1 MAQPKILVT
10 GAGGFIGAGLLP
22 VLARK
27 FGAVSAGFRRAR
39 PSALPGVTAVACD
52 LDDSAQ
58 LRAALAGAD
67 LVIHAAYGDE
77 AAMPAQARRLL
88 EAMSTVGVK
97 NLLAFSSI
105 AIYGART
112 GAVVET
118 DGPVGKLSAY
128 AQAKLDCEA
137 LYRDWAAQDEAR
149 RALILR
155 PGIVYGAGSPFWVEK
170 MGARVASGGWGLFGR
185 RGEGRA
191 ALIHLDDLAAQVAA
205 ASASLLGGR
214 DLPGF
219 SALNAV
225 GPESPLWNDYFAA
238 LAQAIGCGPLRTWS
252 PAEIFVR
259 QALAAPAKILRKLGL
274 PLGATAA
281 LAPTPGEM
289 DLFSLDATY
298 SGAAAELLGFSPA
311 IGMEEGLRR
320 CGLASRLR

>member
-1 MAQPKILVT
+1 
-10 GAGGFIGAGLLP
+10 
-22 VLARK
+22 
-27 FGAVSAGFRRAR
+27 
-39 PSALPGVTAVACD
+39 
-52 LDDSAQ
+52 
-58 LRAALAGAD
+58 
-67 LVIHAAYGDE
+67 
-77 AAMPAQARRLL
+77 
-88 EAMSTVGVK
+88 
-97 NLLAFSSI
+97 
-105 AIYGART
+105 
-112 GAVVET
+112 
-118 DGPVGKLSAY
+118 
-128 AQAKLDCEA
+128 
-137 LYRDWAAQDEAR
+137 
-149 RALILR
+149 
-155 PGIVYGAGSPFWVEK
+155 
-170 MGARVASGGWGLFGR
+170 LFGR